1 MRKCGLRNSDIYKV
15 IMTGGSCQIPV
26 IQNMLIDYFGKAK
39 VDLSQGDFDLLVSK
53 GCAYEAIAIRNDLS
67 TAEIG
72 EVCSTAIGVRI
83 KDENG
88 NDKIH
93 EVIPIGTPIPLPQPK
108 IVTLTTTADCQNN
121 MDIKVVEI
129 TKEGVDDEEKQIV
142 KDLSEFDIYPLP
154 QQLVGKVQ
162 VDEKICMRD
171 SINSKMK
178 EEIRNK
184 MNLNMNCCSKIT

>member
-26 IQNMLIDYFGKAK
+26 IQNMLIDYFGRGK
-39 VDLSQGDFDLLVSK
+39 VDLTQGDFELLVSK
-53 GCAYEAIAIRNDLS
+53 GCAYEAIILGNES
-67 TAEIG
+67 NSFGIGEIG
-72 EVCSTAIGVRI
+72 EICSTSIGVRI

-93 EVIPIGTPIPLPQPK
+93 EIIPIGTPIPLPQPK

-154 QQLVGKVQ
+154 
-162 VDEKICMRD
+162 
-171 SINSKMK
+171 
-178 EEIRNK
+178 
-184 MNLNMNCCSKIT
+184 